1 MAVYDGVALDGV
13 KVRVDNARILLGGAT
28 VARGYR
34 NPISPDPFAEPG
46 WFRTDDLGTVDDS
59 GVLRVLGRVDDAVST
74 GGLTVLPQLV
84 ESALAGHPAIAECAV
99 FGVPDERLGQ
109 RVVAALVLTPGSS
122 APMWPSCATTWRRPS
137 MPPRRHERCT
147 SSTSCPVAASASST
161 GARSPPVT
169 RAELGRRPPNPSAR
183 QFSRRLGHD
192 GDMRREV
199 TSADE
204 LRAIV
209 GQPTAAVAKKV
220 TDRLS
225 EAQQIWL
232 KQSPL
237 GFVATTDAHGRVD
250 VSPKGDPPG
259 FVQIIDD
266 TTIAIPERPGNR
278 RVDGFLNVLQRPHVG
293 TVFVIPGR
301 GDTLRING
309 TARILSD
316 ADYFDAMAVDGK
328 RPILALEIA
337 IEEVFFHCPKGI
349 PAL

>member
-1 MAVYDGVALDGV
+1 
-13 KVRVDNARILLGGAT
+13 
-28 VARGYR
+28 
-34 NPISPDPFAEPG
+34 
-46 WFRTDDLGTVDDS
+46 
-59 GVLRVLGRVDDAVST
+59 
-74 GGLTVLPQLV
+74 
-84 ESALAGHPAIAECAV
+84 
-99 FGVPDERLGQ
+99 
-109 RVVAALVLTPGSS
+109 
-122 APMWPSCATTWRRPS
+122 
-137 MPPRRHERCT
+137 
-147 SSTSCPVAASASST
+147 
-161 GARSPPVT
+161 
-169 RAELGRRPPNPSAR
+169 
-183 QFSRRLGHD
+183 
-192 GDMRREV
+192 MRREV

-209 GQPTAAVAKKV
+209 GEPTAAVAKKV

-225 EAQQIWL
+225 PAQQSWL

-316 ADYFDAMAVDGK
+316 AEYFEAMVVGGK

-337 IEEVFFHCPKGI
+337 IEEVFFHCPKAFLRSDAWK
-349 PAL
+349 PDSWNPTAVPSVAQMAKAFKPDQSQAELDAYYSEDNLRKLLY

>member
-1 MAVYDGVALDGV
+1 
-13 KVRVDNARILLGGAT
+13 
-28 VARGYR
+28 
-34 NPISPDPFAEPG
+34 
-46 WFRTDDLGTVDDS
+46 
-59 GVLRVLGRVDDAVST
+59 
-74 GGLTVLPQLV
+74 
-84 ESALAGHPAIAECAV
+84 
-99 FGVPDERLGQ
+99 
-109 RVVAALVLTPGSS
+109 
-122 APMWPSCATTWRRPS
+122 
-137 MPPRRHERCT
+137 
-147 SSTSCPVAASASST
+147 
-161 GARSPPVT
+161 
-169 RAELGRRPPNPSAR
+169 
-183 QFSRRLGHD
+183 
-192 GDMRREV
+192 MRREV

-209 GQPTAAVAKKV
+209 GQPTPAVAKKV

-225 EAQQIWL
+225 EAQQGWL

-309 TARILSD
+309 SARILSD
-316 ADYFDAMAVDGK
+316 ADYFDAMVVDGK
-328 RPILALEIA
+328 RPILALEID
-337 IEEVFFHCPKGI
+337 IEEVFFHCPKAFLRSDAWKPESWNPTAVPSVAQMAKAFKPDQSQAELDAYYSEDNLRKI
-349 PAL
+349 LY